1 MIQKILLVEDQN
13 VLDVEIMA
21 LFLGL
26 KATKDIVNFEIVLV
40 ASAIWLL
47 NVRELWLHK

>member
-1 MIQKILLVEDQN
+1 MTQKTHLEEGQN

-26 KATKDIVNFEIVLV
+26 KVTKDIVNFEIVLV
-40 ASAIWLL
+40 ASAI
-47 NVRELWLHK
+47 

>member
-1 MIQKILLVEDQN
+1 MTQKTHLEEGQN

-26 KATKDIVNFEIVLV
+26 KDIKDIVNFGIVLV